1 MVARDA
7 ERRRRRSPIASRPS
21 VGNAPG
27 TMTGPSASASR
38 ALALTTAVVMLALA
52 ATSVVYRLSQA
63 SDGTRPGYVAAS
75 MSRQGLEVSPIP
87 GADTP
92 LHDGDR
98 IVAVDGVALESWL
111 LTDPPPLD
119 AADGDMI
126 VYEVLR
132 DGANVEVEVLLGS
145 YPLGTVLLESWG
157 TLLFVIATLVV
168 AAYVYGRRPRAPGAA
183 ALLVIGSSLVGSTI
197 PWLLRFEALDIA
209 RGTGFWIWVAGA
221 FAAYAVI
228 WSASLHFALVFPRRL
243 PGVSGGII
251 AALYLVPI
259 AIMATWILATTIG
272 SGSLL
277 EALNSA
283 VTVQL
288 VMVLLA
294 IVAVIGCIVL
304 QYRSAAE
311 PRVHQQVRWVAWGS
325 GMALTLVAA
334 GWFIPELLTGGPI
347 LPWNTLGLSGLPFPA
362 AVGIAVLRHRLFD
375 IDVVINRT
383 LVYGGLT
390 ATVVAVYVATAAFIG
405 SLVPSDGSFAASLL
419 ATGAA
424 ALAALPI
431 RDRLQRAVNRL
442 MWGDRDDPYRAI
454 TRLGERLSVSLTTDE
469 ILPTVV
475 ATVAGALRLPYV
487 AIELGSGE
495 ITTIAAATGHPERE
509 LMRMPLVD
517 QGEQIGELIVAPRAP
532 GEPFS
537 RADRDLLAGLAHE
550 AGRAARSVRLIAE
563 VDRSRRQLVSGREEE
578 RRRLRRDLH
587 DGLGPAVAGA
597 RLKVEAARSLAGRR
611 PDDAAALL
619 DELDADLAGLLE
631 EVRRISRGLR
641 PPVLDELGLMP
652 ALRAQAS
659 RFTADRGLDLR
670 LEGPAELPPL
680 PAAVEAAAYWIALE
694 AVTNV
699 SRHSSASH
707 CLVRIRL
714 GEGLEVE
721 VEDDGVGIQPGTRR
735 GVGLTAMRERAAEVG
750 GTCQIEPR
758 PEAAGTRVVA
768 HLPLHAGGAA

>member
-1 MVARDA
+1 
-7 ERRRRRSPIASRPS
+7 
-21 VGNAPG
+21 
-27 TMTGPSASASR
+27 MTAGA
-38 ALALTTAVVMLALA
+38 MLALA
-52 ATSVVYRLSQA
+52 STAVVYRLSQA
-63 SDGTRPGYVAAS
+63 SDGTRSGYVAAS
-75 MSRQGLEVSPIP
+75 MSRQGLRVSPIP

-92 LHDGDR
+92 LDEGDR
-98 IVAVDGVALESWL
+98 IVAVDGIALESWL
-111 LTDPPPLD
+111 LAGPPPPD
-119 AADGDMI
+119 AAVGDTI
-126 VYEVLR
+126 AYEVLR
-132 DGANVEVEVLLGS
+132 DGTNVEVEVPLRP
-145 YPLGTVLLESWG
+145 YPLGNVLLESWG

-168 AAYVYGRRPRAPGAA
+168 GAYVYGRRPRAPGAA
-183 ALLVIGSSLVGSTI
+183 ALLVVGSSLVGSTV
-197 PWLLRFEALDIA
+197 PWLIRFQAIDIA
-209 RGTGFWIWVAGA
+209 RGSGFWIWLAGA

-228 WSASLHFALVFPRRL
+228 WSAALHFALVFPRRL

-251 AALYLVPI
+251 AAVYLVPI
-259 AIMATWILATTIG
+259 AIMTTWILATTIG
-272 SGSLL
+272 SGSVF

-283 VTVQL
+283 VTLQL
-288 VMVLLA
+288 VMVLFTIA
-294 IVAVIGCIVL
+294 AVIGLIVL
-304 QYRSAAE
+304 QYRSATE
-311 PRVHQQVRWVAWGS
+311 PRVRQQVRWVAWGS
-325 GMALTLVAA
+325 GMALTVVAA
-334 GWFIPELLTGGPI
+334 GWFIPELLTGGPL

-383 LVYGGLT
+383 LVYAGLT
-390 ATVVAVYVATAAFIG
+390 AAVVAVYVAAAAFLG
-405 SLVPSDGSFAASLL
+405 SLVPGDGSFATSLL

-442 MWGDRDDPYRAI
+442 MYGDRDDPYRAI
-454 TRLGERLSVSLTTDE
+454 TRLGERLSASLTTDE

-487 AIELGSGE
+487 AIEIGSGE
-495 ITTIAAATGHPERE
+495 ITTIVAATGRPEGA
-509 LMRMPLVD
+509 LVRMPLVD

-532 GEPFS
+532 GEAFS
-537 RADRDLLAGLAHE
+537 RADRNLLAGLAHE

-563 VDRSRRQLVSGREEE
+563 VERSRRQLVSGREEE

-597 RLKVEAARSLAGRR
+597 RLKAEAARSLAGRR
-611 PDDAAALL
+611 PDDAAVLL

-641 PPVLDELGLMP
+641 PPALDELGLMP

-659 RFTADRGLDLR
+659 RFTAEPGLDL
-670 LEGPAELPPL
+670 LVEGPAELPPL

-714 GEGLEVE
+714 GDGLEVE
-721 VEDDGVGIQPGTRR
+721 VEDDGVGIPAGTRR

-750 GTCQIEPR
+750 GTCQVEQR
-758 PEAAGTRVVA
+758 PGAGGTRVVA
-768 HLPLHAGGAA
+768 HLPLPAGGAA